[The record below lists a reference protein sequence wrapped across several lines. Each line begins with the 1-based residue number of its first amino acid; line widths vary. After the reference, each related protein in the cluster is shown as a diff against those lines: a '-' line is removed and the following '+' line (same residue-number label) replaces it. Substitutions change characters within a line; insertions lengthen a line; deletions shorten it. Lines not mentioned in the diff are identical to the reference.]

1 MTPKS
6 TEIHMDKQL
15 LNILSLEDSVADYEI
30 MCYQLIQAGYNL
42 NIVRVEKEEDFSSHL
57 RMKKYDLIL
66 ADFNLPGFNG
76 FSALRLCNEFCPE
89 TPFICVSGSI
99 GEEKAIELL
108 KHGAVDYV
116 LKDRPERL
124 PFAIDRALKDV
135 KEKEVLQVAEK
146 QLRRLSMAVEQSPAS
161 VVITNT
167 EGEIEYVNRKFCEI
181 TGFSNQEVLGENPR
195 ILQSGYQGIEFYR
208 ELWRTILSGNEW
220 AGELLNKKKNGE
232 MYWES
237 VRISPLVD
245 NAGNIINFIAI
256 KEDIT
261 EKKKI
266 LEELILAKEHAE
278 ESDRLKTAFLANVSH
293 EIRTPMNGILG
304 FAELLKESDL
314 TGEEQQEYIQVIEKS
329 GARMLNIINDI
340 VDISK
345 IEAGLTTVNI
355 EDVNINGKIE
365 FIYKF
370 FKPEIEGKGIRFIM
384 KNGLQNSDAIIQTDD
399 EKLYAVLINLV
410 KNAAK
415 FTNSGNIE
423 IGYNLVNKGQA
434 LPFIEFFV
442 KDTGI
447 GIPKDRHHAI
457 FERFIQADIADS
469 KAFQGAG
476 LGLAISKAYVEMLGG
491 EIRVESEVGKG
502 SEFFFTIPCHSK
514 IPVDSE
520 VAARSG
526 SGTASSIKDC
536 KVSGLKILIAEDDE
550 TSEFYLRSILKNFS
564 SSILTASNGL
574 EAVKVC
580 QTNSDIDLIMMD
592 IKMPVLDGY
601 EATKQIREF
610 NDKVIIVAQTAFALL
625 GDKEKAIESG
635 CNDYISKPLN
645 LATFRGILNKYFQK

>member
-1 MTPKS
+1 
-6 TEIHMDKQL
+6 MDKQL